1 MFKLRKK
8 REITKLE
15 KNEIII
21 DYLNS
26 MIELYN
32 HTYLERDGLE
42 MIKEMLHFEETKR
55 KFLQGKTM
63 KELNEVSK
71 GES

>member
-26 MIELYN
+26 MIEMYN

-42 MIKEMLHFEETKR
+42 MIQEMLHFEEVKH
-55 KFLQGKTM
+55 KFLQAKTI

>member
-26 MIELYN
+26 MIEMYN

-42 MIKEMLHFEETKR
+42 MIKEMLLFEETKR
-55 KFLQGKTM
+55 KFLLPRTM
-63 KELNEVSK
+63 KELDEVLER
-71 GES
+71 ES

>member
-1 MFKLRKK
+1 MFKLWKK

-21 DYLNS
+21 EYLNS
-26 MIELYN
+26 IIEMYD

-42 MIKEMLHFEETKR
+42 MVKEMLHFEEVKH
-55 KFLQGKTM
+55 KFLQVKTM
-63 KELNEVSK
+63 KELDEVSK
-71 GES
+71 RES

>member
-32 HTYLERDGLE
+32 HTYLERNGLE
-42 MIKEMLHFEETKR
+42 MIKEMLLFEETKR